1 MRLASSAVVV
11 CAGLLCGHGLRAEP
25 GPEPSVRFVV
35 QHAIV
40 AGLRYHDAPAIWPQ
54 LRAGMAVSL
63 VREPDNPHDPGA
75 VRVQLPSALLGY
87 LSRRDNAALGWAL
100 DQGHPIGGRI
110 ARLEI
115 LRNGARRMEIEVYAE

>member
-1 MRLASSAVVV
+1 MAV
-11 CAGLLCGHGLRAEP
+11 CAALLCGQGLCAELESHGV
-25 GPEPSVRFVV
+25 VRIVI
-35 QHAIV
+35 QHAMV
-40 AGLRYHDAPAIWPQ
+40 AGLRYHDAPALWPQ

-75 VRVQLPSALLGY
+75 VRVQLPSGLLGY
-87 LSRRDNAALGWAL
+87 LSRRDNPALGWAL

-110 ARLEI
+110 ARLEQ